1 MKGNLHTVNVMLN
14 GTPADVTQAAIQAMR
29 DAGEGGRFI
38 LSTGDQCGRD
48 TPDENLRA
56 LVEAVEEFGVYDQ
69 STGKLPRIA

>member
-1 MKGNLHTVNVMLN
+1 
-14 GTPADVTQAAIQAMR
+14 MR